1 MSFVALDLAT
11 MTGKALWLPGTDAPR
26 LSSRRLPGRPEELGP
41 PLEALRSDLA
51 DIHAL
56 DAITHLFFEASILP
70 GKTNIHTV
78 NKLCALAG
86 MAEWFAH
93 RVGAICRRVEQQ
105 SWRKHF
111 IGRGN
116 GKSEEL
122 KAAAIRA
129 CQQRGWAPA
138 NDHEADAAGVLD
150 FGLACFD
157 IKPPWRDAHLF
168 GGAMRSA
175 A

>member
-1 MSFVALDLAT
+1 MAYVGLDLAT
-11 MTGKALWLPGTDAPR
+11 RTGVALWVPGTDAPR
-26 LSSRRLPGRPEELGP
+26 LSSMRLPGEPEELGR
-41 PLEALRSDLA
+41 PLEALRRHLA
-51 DIHAL
+51 DIHTV
-56 DAITHLFFEASILP
+56 DPITHLFFEASILP

-93 RVGAICRRVEQQ
+93 RIGAVCRRVEQQ

-111 IGRGN
+111 IGRGT

-122 KAAAIRA
+122 KRMAVEAAQA
-129 CQQRGWAPA
+129 RGWSPA

-150 FGLACFD
+150 FGLACFSVVV
-157 IKPPWRDAHLF
+157 PWRDKHLF
-168 GGAMRSA
+168 GGRIA